1 MKTDKTRI
9 PLTTV
14 PQAPQ
19 LLGSVFGSVQTP
31 SHSTWPGGH
40 AGSWQRPAVQTS
52 PSSHWWTV
60 IYVYISMTGRRTYHI
75 AAPPAVCRI
84 IEDILTHS
92 ITALPVRWALVT
104 SPKHRCSEDE
114 AIAWI
119 CCLPQYRM
127 PRKRRGMSGHGCR
140 RRCSR
145 HHPEDT
151 AGKKRTQIR
160 LHPSRQQVSGHTTI
174 PQSPQLLGSVA
185 GSTQA
190 PLHSK
195 SGGRQMKRH
204 APPIQSGVSGGH
216 YQYGRG

>member
-104 SPKHRCSEDE
+104 SPKHRCFEDE

-151 AGKKRTQIR
+151 AGKKERR
-160 LHPSRQQVSGHTTI
+160 LDSIHHGSRSADI
-174 PQSPQLLGSVA
+174 PQFRNLRSCWDRWPDQHRPRCIPSPGA
-185 GSTQA
+185 G
-190 PLHSK
+190 
-195 SGGRQMKRH
+195 R
-204 APPIQSGVSGGH
+204 
-216 YQYGRG
+216 